1 MLIWRL
7 ETGIKEWAASKSNLL
22 LGPTS
27 SEAPFPA
34 GRLQEADLR
43 AGVWWKPD
51 NSAKLRQG
59 EKPAPSLLIV
69 LTKALGSHQVQNLG
83 QDYRTAKRP

>member
-7 ETGIKEWAASKSNLL
+7 ETGIKDWASSKSHLL

-34 GRLQEADLR
+34 GRLQEADFR
-43 AGVWWKPD
+43 AGVRWKPD
-51 NSAKLRQG
+51 NSAELRQG
-59 EKPAPSLLIV
+59 EKPASSLLIV
-69 LTKALGSHQVQNLG
+69 LRQAKGVLVPIKC
-83 QDYRTAKRP
+83 RT